1 MPTTITADGNLDVN
15 SKNLM
20 LNQWAR
26 TATNMNV
33 QRSRSAFAANAAGDA
48 RSTTDDIAFNIA
60 ENGRISLSSP
70 FSLTINNNSEGAN
83 AIKKIII
90 EPLTGTDGGAVFE
103 LDEAIDFPAGG
114 SVFIPLI
121 EIELEDV

>member
-1 MPTTITADGNLDVN
+1 MPTTITVDGNLDVS

-26 TATNMNV
+26 TAANINV
-33 QRSRSAFAANAAGDA
+33 QRDRSAFAANAAGDI
-48 RSTTDDIAFNIA
+48 RSTTASIAFNIA
-60 ENGRISLSSP
+60 ENGRISLFNP
-70 FSLTINNNSEGAN
+70 FSLSINNNSEGAT

-90 EPLTGTDGGAVFE
+90 EPLNAIDGGAVFE
-103 LDEAIDFPAGG
+103 LDEAIDFPIGG
-114 SVFIPLI
+114 SIFIPLI

>member
-1 MPTTITADGNLDVN
+1 MPTTITADGNLNVN

-26 TATNMNV
+26 TATNINV
-33 QRSRSAFAANAAGDA
+33 QRDRSAFAANAAGDT
-48 RSTTDDIAFNIA
+48 RSTFAGVAFNIA

-70 FSLTINNNSEGAN
+70 FTLTVDNNSEGAN

-90 EPLTGTDGGAVFE
+90 EPLNANDGGAVFE

-114 SVFIPLI
+114 SIFIPLI

>member
-20 LNQWAR
+20 LNEWR
-26 TATNMNV
+26 VKN
-33 QRSRSAFAANAAGDA
+33 RSVFAANAAGDQ
-48 RSTTDDIAFNIA
+48 RSTTESNISFGQA

-70 FSLTINNNSEGAN
+70 FTLTVDNNSEGSD

-90 EPLTGTDGGAVFE
+90 EPLTGTDGGGVFE

-114 SVFIPLI
+114 SIFIPLI
-121 EIELEDV
+121 EIELEND

>member
-26 TATNMNV
+26 TATNINV
-33 QRSRSAFAANAAGDA
+33 QRSRSVFAANAAGEI
-48 RSTTDDIAFNIA
+48 RSTTDGIAFNIA

-70 FSLTINNNSEGAN
+70 FSLTINNDSEGAN

-103 LDEAIDFPAGG
+103 LDEAIDFPIGG
-114 SVFIPLI
+114 SIFIPLI